1 MAILGIIFLVL
12 IAIAVLFGLYLL
24 LTSLG
29 DIARYGRIRKM

>member
-12 IAIAVLFGLYLL
+12 IVIAVLFGLYLL
-24 LTSLG
+24 VSSLG